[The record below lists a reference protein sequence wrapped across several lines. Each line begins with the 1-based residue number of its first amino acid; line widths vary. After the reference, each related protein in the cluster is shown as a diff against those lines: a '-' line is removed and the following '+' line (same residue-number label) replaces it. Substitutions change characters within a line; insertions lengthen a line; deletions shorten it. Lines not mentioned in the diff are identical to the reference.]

1 MRSRDLL
8 KVTEGL
14 RKRVAAEE
22 DVGSGGGKM
31 SLEPYTVT
39 LHGTCPHATENTWK
53 VTIAEPGEDRGLC
66 YCWL

>member
-14 RKRVAAEE
+14 RKRVAAEKGG
-22 DVGSGGGKM
+22 GSGSRKM

-39 LHGTCPHATENTWK
+39 LVGTCPHPTENTCK
-53 VTIAEPGEDRGLC
+53 VTIAEPGADRGLRPC
-66 YCWL
+66 LL